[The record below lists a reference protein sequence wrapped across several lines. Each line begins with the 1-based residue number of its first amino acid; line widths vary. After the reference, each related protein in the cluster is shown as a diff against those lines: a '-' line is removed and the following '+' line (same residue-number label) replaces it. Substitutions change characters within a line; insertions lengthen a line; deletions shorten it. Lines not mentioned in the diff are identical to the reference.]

1 MNEVHTVRT
10 LATAR
15 RVLQQLGH
23 DRRSLAMLLVVP
35 IVLLILLKYVYSD
48 DPFLFDRLGPQL
60 LGLFPFIVMFLI
72 TSITMVRERTSGTL
86 ERLLTTPLQRAEL
99 VFGYGLAFGLAA
111 LLQACVT
118 AAITLGPLGLNV
130 HHAAIIGLFAIFDAL
145 LGTGLGLLM
154 SAFATTEFQAVQFM
168 PAVVL
173 PQLLLCGLLNPRSN
187 MATVLHWLSDV
198 LPLSYATDGITKAGQ
213 AATLPGSV
221 YWDGLVLLG
230 CLIAAIALA
239 AGTLRRR
246 TA

>member
-1 MNEVHTVRT
+1 MSIVRT

-15 RVLQQLGH
+15 RVLQQLAH
-23 DRRSLAMLLVVP
+23 DRRSIGLLLVVP
-35 IVLLILLKYVYSD
+35 SILLILLKYVYWSER
-48 DPFLFDRLGPQL
+48 PLFDLIGPQL
-60 LGLFPFIVMFLI
+60 LGVFPFIIMFLI

-99 VFGYGLAFGLAA
+99 VLGYGLAFGLAA
-111 LLQACVT
+111 LIQSAVT
-118 AAITLGPLGLNV
+118 AAVALGPLGLDV
-130 HHAAIIGLFAIFDAL
+130 HHGLIIGLFAILDAL

-173 PQLLLCGLLNPRSN
+173 PQLLLCGLLNPRPN
-187 MATVLHWLSDV
+187 MADPLHWLSDV
-198 LPLSYATDGITKAGQ
+198 LPLSYATDGITQAGRT
-213 AATLPGSV
+213 ATLAGSV
-221 YWDGLVLLG
+221 YWDGVVLL
-230 CLIAAIALA
+230 CSLIAAVSLA

>member
-1 MNEVHTVRT
+1 MRT

-35 IVLLILLKYVYSD
+35 TALLVLLKYVYSND
-48 DPFLFDRLGPQL
+48 TILFNRLGPQL

-86 ERLLTTPLQRAEL
+86 ERLLTTPLGRAEL

-111 LLQACVT
+111 LVQACVT
-118 AAITLGPLGLNV
+118 AAITLGPLGLDV
-130 HHAAIIGLFAIFDAL
+130 HHALFIGLFAILDAL

-154 SAFATTEFQAVQFM
+154 SAFASTEFQAVQFM

-173 PQLLLCGLLNPRSN
+173 PQLLLCGLLNPRPN
-187 MATVLHWLSDV
+187 MAAPLRWLSDV
-198 LPLSYATDGITKAGQ
+198 LPLSYVTDAITLLGRSTAVSGQ
-213 AATLPGSV
+213 V
-221 YWDGLVLLG
+221 YRDGLVLLG
-230 CLIAAIALA
+230 CLLAAVLLA

-246 TA
+246 TG

>member
-1 MNEVHTVRT
+1 MRT

-23 DRRSLAMLLVVP
+23 DRRSIALLLVVP
-35 IVLLILLKYVYSD
+35 SGLLVLLKYVYSSE
-48 DPFLFDRLGPQL
+48 PFLFDRLGPQL

-86 ERLLTTPLQRAEL
+86 ERLLTTPLRRAEL

-111 LLQACVT
+111 LIQACVT

-130 HHAAIIGLFAIFDAL
+130 HHAVFIGLFAVLDAL

-168 PAVVL
+168 PALVI
-173 PQLLLCGLLNPRSN
+173 PQLLLCGLFVPRDQLPRFLEVVSN
-187 MATVLHWLSDV
+187 V
-198 LPLSYATDGITKAGQ
+198 LPLSYAVDAMQ
-213 AATLPGSV
+213 HVAASAATVEVWQDLALV
-221 YWDGLVLLG
+221 AAYVVAGLALG
-230 CLIAAIALA
+230 AL
-239 AGTLRRR
+239 TLRRQS
-246 TA
+246 A

>member
-1 MNEVHTVRT
+1 MNLIRT
-10 LATAR
+10 LSTAR

-23 DRRSLAMLLVVP
+23 DRRSIAMLLVVP
-35 IVLLILLKYVYSD
+35 SALLVLLKYVYSSE
-48 DPFLFDRLGPQL
+48 PFLFDRLGPQL

-86 ERLLTTPLQRAEL
+86 ERLLTTPLRRAEL

-111 LLQACVT
+111 LVQACVT

-130 HHAAIIGLFAIFDAL
+130 HHAVIIGLFAVLDAL

-187 MATVLHWLSDV
+187 MADPLRWLSDV
-198 LPLSYATDGITKAGQ
+198 LPLSYATDAITLLSGQ
-213 AATLPGSV
+213 PALTGEV
-221 YWDGLVLLG
+221 YRDGAVLLG
-230 CLIAAIALA
+230 CLVAAVLLA

-246 TA
+246 TG